1 MPWRAASSAGF
12 AGPASAGP
20 FSASAHVC
28 SNPSAPSGEASFSSY
43 RDPNVAS
50 TLTNYDGTGAFL
62 RANPLGPAELS
73 KAIIGAVGDL
83 DSPQSVDS
91 RGYTSMVRH
100 MLGITEESRQ
110 VWREQVL
117 GTTAA
122 DFVNFAERID
132 QVAEIG
138 SVAAVASEKVGAQPL
153 FSFLTPLTS
162 LNHHLAP
169 LYRFPLSLPPPP
181 SPHSS
186 SQASPVSIL
195 LPTPPGHCRG

>member
-73 KAIIGAVGDL
+73 KAIIGAVGEL
-83 DSPQSVDS
+83 DSPQAVDG
-91 RGYTSMVRH
+91 RGYTQMIRH
-100 MLGITEESRQ
+100 LLGVTEEDRQ
-110 VWREQVL
+110 RWREQVL
-117 GTTAA
+117 SITAA
-122 DFVNFAERID
+122 DFVDFADRID
-132 QVAEIG
+132 AVAQGG
-138 SVAAVASEKVGAQPL
+138 SVAAVASERAIADA
-153 FSFLTPLTS
+153 
-162 LNHHLAP
+162 NEA
-169 LYRFPLSLPPPP
+169 LPEGKRL
-181 SPHSS
+181 
-186 SQASPVSIL
+186 QAKPVL
-195 LPTPPGHCRG
+195 